1 MSTIKLNELPKNKKA
16 VVKNITAHSTLG
28 SRLLE
33 LGIIPDSKIEIVSK
47 MFFGGSI
54 VVAIRQSMIAL
65 RKDDAAQIEVELV

>member
-1 MSTIKLNELPKNKKA
+1 MSTIKLNELPKNKEA

-33 LGIIPDSKIEIVSK
+33 LGIIPDSKIKIVSK

-54 VVAIRQSMIAL
+54 VVSIRQSMIAL
-65 RKDDAAQIEVELV
+65 RKDDAAQVEVELV